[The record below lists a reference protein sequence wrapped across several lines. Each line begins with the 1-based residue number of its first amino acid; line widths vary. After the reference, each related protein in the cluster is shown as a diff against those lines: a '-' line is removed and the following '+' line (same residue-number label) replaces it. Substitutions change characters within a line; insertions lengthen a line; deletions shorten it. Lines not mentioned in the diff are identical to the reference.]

1 MAEGGYEYTT
11 VPEVRFE
18 EEDHKSI
25 PSRSSKASIS
35 SSSTQTA
42 IKDRAKAEASRS
54 KFAYAQRATELK
66 VDHQSHRK
74 SLSPQTR
81 LQRTEHYVQ
90 DLSSLKSNSHNPH
103 ASSYQGLTL
112 ATSDIKQPVAPILY
126 TFKLSFNLQ
135 DKWVSLGSKYKVKN
149 NVAFPPFALFVDF
162 IHREARVKADPSF
175 NLPPSRTAAEKKE
188 RFDRQIVTSPARGR
202 GGNIKPDVVGLTES
216 VYLAQSQ

>member
-66 VDHQSHRK
+66 VEKARLELEKVRLDAT
-74 SLSPQTR
+74 LEALQTEKEMDCTDR
-81 LQRTEHYVQ
+81 
-90 DLSSLKSNSHNPH
+90 
-103 ASSYQGLTL
+103 
-112 ATSDIKQPVAPILY
+112 
-126 TFKLSFNLQ
+126 
-135 DKWVSLGSKYKVKN
+135 
-149 NVAFPPFALFVDF
+149 
-162 IHREARVKADPSF
+162 
-175 NLPPSRTAAEKKE
+175 SRNTGV
-188 RFDRQIVTSPARGR
+188 RFDRLRPSVTP
-202 GGNIKPDVVGLTES
+202 
-216 VYLAQSQ
+216 Q